1 MEHITNVPHFFK
13 YVPAVFT
20 DALTFDFDDE
30 DYELVERDKQFLK
43 DLNDKI
49 TQGNGTISTNV
60 AGQTTKQEQL
70 TEQEFEKFIDQMEK
84 IYLLTK
90 SKADTKLLAIF
101 FELRDKALVQKISQP
116 FLTVHLLPYWKKGK
130 RFTRKF
136 WENPDANDPDVT
148 AAFRKRNE
156 APKMQLRRNEISLK
170 QKFDRKR

>member
-101 FELRDKALVQKISQP
+101 FELRDKALV
-116 FLTVHLLPYWKKGK
+116 
-130 RFTRKF
+130 
-136 WENPDANDPDVT
+136 
-148 AAFRKRNE
+148 
-156 APKMQLRRNEISLK
+156 
-170 QKFDRKR
+170 